1 MVDREARFYEFA
13 QEPIR
18 FNLSSRIAK
27 TSDKLSYIGLGGEL
41 LGLLAFNSWS
51 GKDLGAFN

>member
-1 MVDREARFYEFA
+1 MHLLRNPLDLTFPVGLQR
-13 QEPIR
+13 
-18 FNLSSRIAK
+18 
-27 TSDKLSYIGLGGEL
+27 SDKLSYIGLGGEL